1 MHMQVL
7 LIDGFWELLKM
18 RLSRLTKKAGNKD
31 SAIDKHPSRLE
42 VCLELYNG
50 QMTKYQ
56 ELTHYLLRRI
66 YNVIP

>member
-1 MHMQVL
+1 MCRV
-7 LIDGFWELLKM
+7 GT
-18 RLSRLTKKAGNKD
+18 SRLTKKAGNKD
-31 SAIDKHPSRLE
+31 SAIDKYPSRLE
-42 VCLELYNG
+42 VCLELYDG